1 MLGQAKTSESH
12 VCLCQGLQNGWHVVL
27 HTLNCAVPCAGSAGS
42 RQQGANYEHHGRLVP
57 A

>member
-1 MLGQAKTSESH
+1 MLGQAKPSESH
-12 VCLCQGLQNGWHVVL
+12 VCLCQGLQHGWDVIVDM
-27 HTLNCAVPCAGSAGS
+27 LNCDVPRAGFAGS

>member
-1 MLGQAKTSESH
+1 MLGQAKPSESH
-12 VCLCQGLQNGWHVVL
+12 VCLCHRLQNSWVVDL
-27 HTLNCAVPCAGSAGS
+27 HTLNCVVPCAGFAGS